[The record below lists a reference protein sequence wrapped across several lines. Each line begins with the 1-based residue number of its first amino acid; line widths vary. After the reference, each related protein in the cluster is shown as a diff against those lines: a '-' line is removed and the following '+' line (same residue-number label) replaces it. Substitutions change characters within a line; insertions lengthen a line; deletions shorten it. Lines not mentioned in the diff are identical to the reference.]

1 MQPTVVR
8 APSLRVLKYLRQ
20 LITLPLKST
29 SDCPASNTGI
39 PGCLQ
44 STQPRYVPFQPPCWP
59 RRLFHS
65 SHCALEEAVTTK
77 PDYSVVGCS
86 KHITRRQ
93 QHINVRQSGKHSAFW
108 AHTIRRRWHRT
119 HWRSPGRTLTLR
131 KGQRVWRSTIPTRDY
146 QKKRREIRFREGT
159 TATAWMRHMVR
170 KIIQGDVD
178 GAEKFWHVNRVGG
191 RDLEDL
197 RQASKALMGA
207 YNEAGRWLD
216 TIRLFNWNEVAASL
230 DERGKRRMRDV
241 IQLKETGKYLKEL
254 EIRAKLQKKLVDQWA
269 NLKPEMGLSLDTA
282 LDEMRR
288 GPSDDDYDSYLQ
300 DLHDTVLR
308 LHKVPARFIEED
320 VTVEE
325 LRKFIGER
333 PSPRPFTG
341 HEGGKSE
348 MGIDGELLDLCF
360 KALLERLDYEIIL
373 TLFYQYQPSIKLTP
387 ETWEYVLA
395 AYVNLGRFKRAQ
407 GLIRYTVFREISIS
421 PRCYSALLSSM
432 RADGSWEKIVR
443 HFNWLEQITRS
454 KVPAIYHIMIQ
465 TAVERGMKGE
475 ANKYLKRMTDRGLS
489 WTAKTCGA
497 LLSAQ
502 AKVKDWESL
511 QKTLTIMDGQGFAI
525 PRGSFNAVLNA
536 FAEAKIYIDTETF
549 FKFGLERGVNPDKL
563 TYNIMIKASVYANG
577 PEAEGSLPYWLQQ
590 MVAHGIRPDRFT
602 FNSLFQDLRRNY
614 GASAS
619 LLRRTYQKI
628 LRMQTSVKLL
638 DYISKEMLLKN
649 VHYESKR
656 YNWSYR
662 ALRASGARNRE
673 AIALR
678 MASAIEANKPEDALH
693 IWKEFVVQ
701 KQRPSFQ
708 MIILALRASLVAKVR
723 SSIVSEVLKA
733 AKCHGLEIPCSIISV
748 IRDSTRKLRQGEMPG
763 FDDVDLLFAGNDEST
778 TLRYDKLYARVE
790 EVYNFLDKNAL
801 PITHHVAVH
810 SADRLINAG
819 QPHAAIQLLN
829 QVAKSKWGRQHHY
842 DRVGYSVIMKA
853 YCEAQDLN
861 GIKWTVERVIALRLR
876 PTTGIFSVLTAL
888 KERYLVESDENK
900 ATYVKIMVLR
910 LRAHATKQEQDA
922 RKKAEFLVDFIRG
935 TVGITKRRRF
945 ATNWPLVTSGTRK
958 SEVRREADRTADK
971 LIPETK
977 VQVTEGHKATPYSF
991 ILLAPKGESGRRYKR
1006 AKNQMSK
1013 NNIEIMDVDT
1023 SSSLGDAVT
1032 SRAKGSL

>member
-1 MQPTVVR
+1 MGQGVR
-8 APSLRVLKYLRQ
+8 
-20 LITLPLKST
+20 
-29 SDCPASNTGI
+29 
-39 PGCLQ
+39 
-44 STQPRYVPFQPPCWP
+44 
-59 RRLFHS
+59 
-65 SHCALEEAVTTK
+65 
-77 PDYSVVGCS
+77 
-86 KHITRRQ
+86 
-93 QHINVRQSGKHSAFW
+93 
-108 AHTIRRRWHRT
+108 
-119 HWRSPGRTLTLR
+119 
-131 KGQRVWRSTIPTRDY
+131 RSTIPTRDY
-146 QKKRREIRFREGT
+146 QKKRREIRSRKGT

-170 KIIQGDVD
+170 KIMQGDAD
-178 GAEKFWHVNRVGG
+178 GAEKFWHVNRIGG

-216 TIRLFNWNEVAASL
+216 TIRLFKWNEVARSL

-241 IQLKETGKYLKEL
+241 IPLKETGKYLKEL

-269 NLKPEMGLSLDTA
+269 NLKPEMGPSVDTA

-288 GPSDDDYDSYLQ
+288 DSSDDYGAYLQ
-300 DLHDTVLR
+300 DLHDAVLR
-308 LHKVPARFIEED
+308 LHKIPARFMEED
-320 VTVEE
+320 VTVEV
-325 LRKFIGER
+325 LRKFIGDR
-333 PSPRPFTG
+333 SSLRPFTG

-348 MGIDGELLDLCF
+348 MGIDGEILDLCF
-360 KALLERLDYEIIL
+360 KALLERSDYEIIL
-373 TLFYQYQPSIKLTP
+373 TLFYQYEPSIKLTP

-421 PRCYSALLSSM
+421 PRCYSVLLSSI

-443 HFNWLEQITRS
+443 HFNWLEKITRS

-489 WTAKTCGA
+489 WTAGTCGA

-536 FAEAKIYIDTETF
+536 YAEAKVYNDTETF
-549 FKFGLERGVNPDKL
+549 FKFGLERGIIPDKL

-577 PEAEGSLPYWLQQ
+577 PGAEGSLPYWLQQ

-602 FNSLFQDLRRNY
+602 FNTLFQDLRRNY

-619 LLRRTYQKI
+619 LLRRTYQNI
-628 LRMQTSVKLL
+628 LRMQTSVKVL
-638 DYISKEMLLKN
+638 DYISKEILLKN
-649 VHYESKR
+649 VHYESKRRNWCGSKR

-693 IWKEFVVQ
+693 LWKEFVVQ
-701 KQRPSFQ
+701 RQRPSFQ
-708 MIILALRASLVAKVR
+708 MIILALRASLVAKNQ
-723 SSIVSEVLKA
+723 SSLVSEILNA

-748 IRDSTRKLRQGEMPG
+748 IRDSARKLSQGEMSG
-763 FDDVDLLFAGNDEST
+763 FDDVDLSFAGDDEST
-778 TLRYDKLYARVE
+778 TLRYDKLYARIE

-810 SADRLINAG
+810 SANRLINAG

-853 YCEAQDLN
+853 YCKAQDLN

-888 KERYLVESDENK
+888 KERYLRESDENK
-900 ATYVKIMVLR
+900 ATYVKMMFLR

-945 ATNWPLVTSGTRK
+945 GTNWPLVTSGTRI
-958 SEVRREADRTADK
+958 SEERREADRTADK

-977 VQVTEGHKATPYSF
+977 VQVTKGHKATPYSS
-991 ILLAPKGESGRRYKR
+991 ILLALEGER
-1006 AKNQMSK
+1006 AGQKPDEQ
-1013 NNIEIMDVDT
+1013 EQC
-1023 SSSLGDAVT
+1023 
-1032 SRAKGSL
+1032 